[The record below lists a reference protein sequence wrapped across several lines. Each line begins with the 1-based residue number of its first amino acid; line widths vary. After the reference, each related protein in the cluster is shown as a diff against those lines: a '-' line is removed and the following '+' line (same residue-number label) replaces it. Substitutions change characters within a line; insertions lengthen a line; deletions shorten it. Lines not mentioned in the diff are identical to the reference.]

1 MKERRKEARLLCS
14 DLIKVR
20 IEDAGGAPAELIAN
34 LEDISPNGACLQFDQ
49 PMPEG
54 TRLCLR
60 LGRHLFR
67 GRAVHS
73 TRNDIGHFVGVQFD
87 AGKLWSREIY
97 EPKHLFDPAHMTARS
112 KSPA

>member
-20 IEDAGGAPAELIAN
+20 IEDAGGAPAEVIAN
-34 LEDISPNGACLQFDQ
+34 LEDISPAGACVQFEQ
-49 PMPEG
+49 PVPPG
-54 TRLCLR
+54 TRVCLR

-67 GRAVHS
+67 GRVVHS
-73 TRNDIGHFVGVQFD
+73 TRNDIGHFVGVRFD
-87 AGKLWSREIY
+87 AGKVWSREIY
-97 EPKHLFDPAHMTARS
+97 EPKHLVDPARMVAGS